1 MMGHE
6 RQWIRQTVLF
16 LNCAGL
22 VRKGV
27 SNIQD
32 GAFGEEL
39 MAESQSSI
47 LDVWEGSEHASVI
60 YLLISL
66 H

>member
-1 MMGHE
+1 MS
-6 RQWIRQTVLF
+6 
-16 LNCAGL
+16 
-22 VRKGV
+22 KGV

-39 MAESQSSI
+39 MAESQSSN